1 MLSSLQPKSY
11 FRESKKA
18 GSKPP
23 VSSPGG
29 REQLAASLL
38 RQFQWHADKA
48 LFARLY
54 GDGYEG
60 KVRVPGNF
68 LPKNIYTIPRPRS
81 GFALVTRD
89 HYIPE
94 DIKAHCV

>member
-1 MLSSLQPKSY
+1 M
-11 FRESKKA
+11 
-18 GSKPP
+18 
-23 VSSPGG
+23 SSPGG